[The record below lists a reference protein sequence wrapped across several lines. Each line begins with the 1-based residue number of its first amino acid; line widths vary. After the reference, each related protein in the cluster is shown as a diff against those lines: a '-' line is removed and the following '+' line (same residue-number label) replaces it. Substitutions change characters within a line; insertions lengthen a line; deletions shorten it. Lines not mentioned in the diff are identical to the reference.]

1 MMLPAVLGWVASV
14 VPAAVPVDVVVSL
27 AVSPDVLS
35 AAGVSLAADT
45 G

>member
-14 VPAAVPVDVVVSL
+14 VPAVVPVDVVVSL
-27 AVSPDVLS
+27 VVSPDVLS